1 MEGES
6 NAVCAVVFPPT
17 CSERPDFSATMFMCL
32 SQLISQ
38 PLGLAY
44 GFNVSLL
51 ICLITLWEFKLDRRT
66 FLKIAAVAQF

>member
-1 MEGES
+1 
-6 NAVCAVVFPPT
+6 
-17 CSERPDFSATMFMCL
+17 MFMCL